1 MDKDKD
7 DFLGGLFDFDGD
19 GKTDVFE
26 QGLAY
31 MMFEDITKED
41 REESDEFDND
51 GLNDEELGDDEED
64 YYSSPVSY
72 RPSTYRSNSPNT
84 TSSNGS
90 NTANHPEATKPV
102 SESTPVDVKAE
113 YRFRKKCLIGAFL
126 GVLFFVTIWIGTFA
140 LVSLAG
146 CDGDKN
152 AAGRTVGILFGVIS
166 CIIIYVS
173 WMHPVFKPYVDTYR
187 SAKEAWLGSLNESE
201 TKKQNGKRTAAIAVV
216 VLLILGILA
225 AIIVPKAEKASM
237 DASMLSEARELITT
251 GDYSAARKLLYGY
264 FLYDHEESNALISLC
279 DAHSTYERG
288 NVSGAYYA
296 LYRVNLDLLGPELKK
311 EASAFLK
318 DLKEE
323 KVVYEKEQE
332 EKAAQERR
340 EYENKIRTGVPF
352 VGLAESRI
360 GDTSL
365 GKPDPNMRRTPG
377 TYGGKDVIFYQYDYV
392 RNKKIIFSAFC
403 YDGKVVLVE
412 DYRSSPIPTKKP
424 SGSSGSSS
432 SYVYPDPKEFD
443 DPSDFYYWY
452 YDEFV
457 DYEEAEEYYY
467 SHGGR

>member
-1 MDKDKD
+1 MDKGKD

-31 MMFEDITKED
+31 MMYEDITKED
-41 REESDEFDND
+41 NEESDELDDND
-51 GLNDEELGDDEED
+51 GDLDFEPSPFCSTTHRS
-64 YYSSPVSY
+64 YSPDSA
-72 RPSTYRSNSPNT
+72 
-84 TSSNGS
+84 SSI
-90 NTANHPEATKPV
+90 V
-102 SESTPVDVKAE
+102 STPVDRPETEKPVSSSTPINLTAE
-113 YRFRKKCLIGAFL
+113 YKYRKKCLIGAFL
-126 GVLFFVTIWIGTFA
+126 GVLFFVTIWIGTFT
-140 LVSLAG
+140 LISLAG

-187 SAKEAWLGSLNESE
+187 SAKETWLESLNESE
-201 TKKQNGKRTAAIAVV
+201 TKKQNGKRAASITVV

-225 AIIVPKAEKASM
+225 AIIVPKAVKSSR

-251 GDYSAARKLLYGY
+251 GDYSAARKLLYGNFPY
-264 FLYDHEESNALISLC
+264 NHEESNALISLC
-279 DAHSTYERG
+279 DAYSYYERG
-288 NVSGAYYA
+288 NVSSAYYA
-296 LYRVNLDLLGPELKK
+296 LYRTKLNLLGPELKK
-311 EASAFLK
+311 DASAFLEA
-318 DLKEE
+318 LKEE
-323 KVVYEKEQE
+323 KEVYDKEQE
-332 EKAAQERR
+332 EKAAQERA

-352 VGLAESRI
+352 VGLAENRI
-360 GDTSL
+360 SDTSL
-365 GKPDPNMRRTPG
+365 GKPDPNMRRTVG
-377 TYGGKDVIFYQYDYV
+377 TYGGKDVIFYRYDYV
-392 RNKKIIFSAFC
+392 RNKMIIYSAYC
-403 YDGKVVLVE
+403 YNGKVVKVE

-424 SGSSGSSS
+424 SSSSGSSS